1 MAVRASRRPKLS
13 RCPAPAVPGPAP
25 SQPNRSGSTR
35 RDVSERTPSLE
46 KARLSSTAP
55 RPKPS
60 TATAKHRSRSIRWP
74 QPSAGVWSRG
84 AERCSTVGSGSSA
97 FCNRQHTA
105 VRSRSAKTR
114 RQTGS
119 TARQLGRRGQ
129 SQPGPTCCC
138 TCQPAPFATN
148 RASSPAR
155 IAAYTTVPAPKSHRV
170 GAALGSSTFNTLP
183 AQPQTSELL
192 FHSFMVPRK
201 K

>member
-1 MAVRASRRPKLS
+1 MAVRASCRPKPS
-13 RCPAPAVPGPAP
+13 RCPAPAVPAP
-25 SQPNRSGSTR
+25 SQPNRSGSTQ

-105 VRSRSAKTR
+105 VRSRSAKNR
-114 RQTGS
+114 RQTRIDSKAVG
-119 TARQLGRRGQ
+119 
-129 SQPGPTCCC
+129 
-138 TCQPAPFATN
+138 
-148 RASSPAR
+148 PAR
-155 IAAYTTVPAPKSHRV
+155 AEPARTHLLLHMPARAVRNQPRLFPRAHRGV
-170 GAALGSSTFNTLP
+170 HNRPRTKV
-183 AQPQTSELL
+183 AQSRRRTRLV
-192 FHSFMVPRK
+192 HI
-201 K
+201 

>member
-1 MAVRASRRPKLS
+1 MAVRASCRPKPS
-13 RCPAPAVPGPAP
+13 RCPAPAVPAP
-25 SQPNRSGSTR
+25 SQPNRSGSTQ

-97 FCNRQHTA
+97 FCNRQHMA
-105 VRSRSAKTR
+105 VRDLAQPKPDG
-114 RQTGS
+114 RQGS
-119 TARQLGRRGQ
+119 KARQLGRRGQ